1 MDRSA
6 GSDARLQIGGALAF
20 MTYGYAAGRLLGVLL
35 AASLIVFIRR
45 VPFRDIAAAW
55 LTYALL
61 LLPLGLY
68 ELRHPSGLSARYHQT
83 TFVTSGMSKTD
94 DRRPRCV
101 ELAPGCQP
109 CSIGSSATEIPSRTP
124 TSGRGSSSRS
134 RCCWHSGESSA
145 SSRGATRD
153 RWWLWVLLGLLLASI
168 PAALTPDRHDTLRL
182 AALPVFYLL
191 LASLGLHW
199 LMTRP
204 RRRVVTVAL
213 AVAAAALFAQWA
225 YFVDEYSSH
234 GPSRTALFDA
244 DVPRLLQRAFS
255 GGATVYMD
263 HDDRYAETQ
272 ARWYALTHHI
282 DRARVSVL
290 PDGGFAPPGAMVFG
304 RTQACD
310 YACSS
315 ASRRPTHSGSRA
327 RTPRTRRDVFRA
339 KTARRADQLGAGR
352 GRANTCRPRFTR
364 PVSRAR
370 AP

>member
-1 MDRSA
+1 M
-6 GSDARLQIGGALAF
+6 
-20 MTYGYAAGRLLGVLL
+20 
-35 AASLIVFIRR
+35 
-45 VPFRDIAAAW
+45 
-55 LTYALL
+55 
-61 LLPLGLY
+61 
-68 ELRHPSGLSARYHQT
+68 
-83 TFVTSGMSKTD
+83 
-94 DRRPRCV
+94 
-101 ELAPGCQP
+101 ELAPGSNP
-109 CSIGSSATEIPSRTP
+109 FYWLVGYGDPKPYTDVGA
-124 TSGRGSSSRS
+124 
-134 RCCWHSGESSA
+134 GELFA
-145 SSRGATRD
+145 VTMLLALGGILCIITRATRD

-234 GPSRTALFDA
+234 RPSRTALFDA

-310 YACSS
+310 YACNPPRGGRHILDRARGRHGHAVMSFGP
-315 ASRRPTHSGSRA
+315 RRPDEPISWALDGAARTRAARGSRGPVQGSRA
-327 RTPRTRRDVFRA
+327 
-339 KTARRADQLGAGR
+339 
-352 GRANTCRPRFTR
+352 
-364 PVSRAR
+364 
-370 AP
+370 